1 MIIIVL
7 VVNPKRDNWVSIK
20 KNFFDWLGLKSYND
34 TAQRIQI

>member
-20 KNFFDWLGLKSYND
+20 KKNCDWLGLKSYND
-34 TAQRIQI
+34 AAQRIQI